1 MAKPKLNS
9 DSKLN
14 FAFNQELHILKDQ
27 IWKFSA
33 NVYSKCRH
41 IITEFRTNKSTFLD
55 SRATISCQYIDSS
68 LPIYLTSVTKIH
80 IYHPLFLSNSNLRR
94 EEGLIP
100 SFSTPHQIRIDTG
113 TVWISNDS
121 PFVVG
126 WRRKESG
133 LQIVKERTKLT
144 TNIELGQENKVK

>member
-94 EEGLIP
+94 EVGLIP
-100 SFSTPHQIRIDTG
+100 LFPPYTKWRLILVLFELASKKIRRT
-113 TVWISNDS
+113 
-121 PFVVG
+121 
-126 WRRKESG
+126 RKRG
-133 LQIVKERTKLT
+133 
-144 TNIELGQENKVK
+144 